1 MKLVLL
7 IAGIFVL
14 VCGCGGDTGTQH
26 IGKAQITSVSPA
38 VAHRGQSDIE
48 GRIFGA
54 NLDGMAS
61 VSLGDGIDI
70 QQANVVTANEL
81 SVLFSVSPDAAPGPR
96 TLTIFAV
103 EGTFTFDQAFT
114 VDENRVPRAA
124 FTVNPPSGF
133 RSTLFAFNASNSQDP
148 DGNISQYRWNFGDGK
163 SAGGKSITHKF
174 DAAGAFDVQL
184 TVTDDR
190 GATSA
195 AARFVDVSV
204 SRPPVAQFTVSPTS
218 GDLSTAFHFDADQS
232 RDTDGNIV
240 SYAWDF
246 GDGGSAST
254 KTTSHSYTRT
264 GTFSV
269 HLTVTDNTHLASSA
283 IHSIVVDDSGGGGG
297 GGGGGGNGGGTCDAN
312 NFNTN
317 FFRVIS
323 FSGNTIV
330 ADQSFR
336 ECPGLCGEVRR
347 PGGVGIREFVGDILS
362 INGSSIMINT
372 GSLPE
377 STRPQ
382 AGEQL
387 NVVWRTCGS

>member
-7 IAGIFVL
+7 IVGIAVL
-14 VCGCGGDTGTQH
+14 VLGCGGDTGTQH
-26 IGKAQITSVSPA
+26 IGKAQINSLSPA
-38 VAHRGQSDIE
+38 VAHRGQTDID

-54 NLDGMAS
+54 NLDGMSS

-70 QQANVVTANEL
+70 QQANVVSANEL
-81 SVLFSVSPDAAPGPR
+81 SLLFSVSPDAAPGPR
-96 TLTIFAV
+96 TLTIYAV
-103 EGTFTFDQAFT
+103 EGTFTFEQAFT

-124 FTVNPPSGF
+124 FTVNPPAGF
-133 RSTLFAFNASNSQDP
+133 RSTVFAFNASNSQDP
-148 DGNISQYRWNFGDGK
+148 DGNISQYRWKFGDGK
-163 SAGGKSITHKF
+163 SATGKSITHKF

-190 GATSA
+190 GATSE

-204 SRPPVAQFTVSPTS
+204 SRPPLAQFTVSPAD
-218 GDLSTAFHFDADQS
+218 GNLSTDFHFDAGQS

-240 SYAWDF
+240 SFGWDF
-246 GDGGSAST
+246 GDGGSATT
-254 KTTSHSYTRT
+254 KIASHRFTRS

-269 HLTVTDNTHLASSA
+269 KLTVTDNTRLASTA
-283 IHSIVVDDSGGGGG
+283 IRSVVVDPSDGGGG

-317 FFRVIS
+317 FFSVIS

-347 PGGVGIREFVGDILS
+347 PGGSGIREFVGDILG

>member
-7 IAGIFVL
+7 IVGVIVL
-14 VCGCGGDTGTQH
+14 FGCGGDTVTQH

-38 VAHRGQSDIE
+38 MAHRGQTDID
-48 GRIFGA
+48 GRIYGA
-54 NLDGMAS
+54 NLDGMSA

-81 SVLFSVSPDAAPGPR
+81 SLLFSVSPDAAPGPR

-124 FTVNPPSGF
+124 FTVNPPAGF
-133 RSTLFAFNASNSQDP
+133 RSTLFSFNASNSQDP

-163 SAGGKSITHKF
+163 SATGKSITHKF

-204 SRPPVAQFTVSPTS
+204 SKPPVAQFTVSPTT
-218 GDLSTAFHFDADQS
+218 GNLSTDFHFDAGQS
-232 RDTDGNIV
+232 QDTDGNIV
-240 SYAWDF
+240 SFGWDF

-254 KTTSHSYTRT
+254 KTTSHRFTRT

-269 HLTVTDNTHLASSA
+269 KLTVTDNTHLASST
-283 IHSIVVDDSGGGGG
+283 IRSVVVDDSGGG

-317 FFRVIS
+317 FFMVIS
-323 FSGNTIV
+323 FSGNTII

-347 PGGVGIREFVGDILS
+347 PGGSGIREFVGDILS
-362 INGSSIMINT
+362 INGTSIMINT

-377 STRPQ
+377 STRPEP
-382 AGEQL
+382 GEQL